1 MDLKKIPRV
10 LYWCKLSI
18 YLFRLY
24 IKKDAEKSVTFKI
37 FYLPSHTDIHS
48 AHAELKHPLF
58 VAYKSIV
65 SYLKVPLWYAPL
77 M

>member
-1 MDLKKIPRV
+1 MLLVCLHIH
-10 LYWCKLSI
+10 
-18 YLFRLY
+18 LFRLC
-24 IKKDAEKSVTFKI
+24 IKKDAERGVTFKI

-58 VAYKSIV
+58 VAYESIV

>member
-1 MDLKKIPRV
+1 MLLVCLHIH
-10 LYWCKLSI
+10 
-18 YLFRLY
+18 LFRLC
-24 IKKDAEKSVTFKI
+24 IKKDAERGVTFKI

-65 SYLKVPLWYAPL
+65 SYLKEPLWYASL

>member
-1 MDLKKIPRV
+1 LCAFTFIFFAFVSKKILKEV
-10 LYWCKLSI
+10 LHI
-18 YLFRLY
+18 
-24 IKKDAEKSVTFKI
+24 KI

-65 SYLKVPLWYAPL
+65 SYLKVPLWYASL

>member
-1 MDLKKIPRV
+1 MLLVCLHIH
-10 LYWCKLSI
+10 
-18 YLFRLY
+18 LFRLC
-24 IKKDAEKSVTFKI
+24 IKKDSERGVTFKI

-65 SYLKVPLWYAPL
+65 SY
-77 M
+77 

>member
-1 MDLKKIPRV
+1 MLLVCLHIH
-10 LYWCKLSI
+10 
-18 YLFRLY
+18 LFRLC
-24 IKKDAEKSVTFKI
+24 IKKMLKEVLHIKI

>member
-1 MDLKKIPRV
+1 MLLVCLHIH
-10 LYWCKLSI
+10 
-18 YLFRLY
+18 LFRLY
-24 IKKDAEKSVTFKI
+24 IKKNLKKVLHIKI

-65 SYLKVPLWYAPL
+65 SYLKVPLWYASL